1 MTRAH
6 VDGIVNAILE
16 ALVVAQ
22 LGAFDQ
28 ALEAADIAPDQ
39 RAALRAEE
47 YAAVVAWYRE
57 QLAGIQTVLD
67 SFDAPT
73 IH

>member
-6 VDGIVNAILE
+6 VDGIINAILE

-28 ALEAADIAPDQ
+28 ALEGADIAPDQ

-47 YAAVVAWYRE
+47 YAAVVTWYRE
-57 QLAGIQTVLD
+57 QLARFQTVLD
-67 SFDAPT
+67 SFDST